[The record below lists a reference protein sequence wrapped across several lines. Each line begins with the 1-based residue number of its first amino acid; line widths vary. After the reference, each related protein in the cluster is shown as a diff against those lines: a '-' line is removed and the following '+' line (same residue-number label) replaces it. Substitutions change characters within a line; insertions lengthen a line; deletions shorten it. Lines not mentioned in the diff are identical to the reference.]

1 MKFSEVLPCEIFWG
15 RCCRKAKHLVMQFTS
30 LSCRGARSQRG
41 GVTPFAVSIWMARAH
56 LAGQGGDGAGPL
68 SAVFAGVFRGFI
80 ALIESMSALADSV
93 RMTGACGAG
102 QRLDAR
108 ISVPTVFAVELR
120 HDERF
125 LFVVFVELGGLRPQ
139 SGLSDV
145 LLFVPGVGGP
155 FRLRRRKGRQGCVGY
170 RVR

>member
-30 LSCRGARSQRG
+30 LSCGDARSQRG
-41 GVTPFAVSIWMARAH
+41 GVTSFTVSIRVARAH

-80 ALIESMSALADSV
+80 ALIESMSALANTV

-108 ISVPTVFAVELR
+108 ISVPAVFAVELR

-125 LFVVFVELGGLRPQ
+125 LFACLVNSKDCDRKAACRTFYCSFRV
-139 SGLSDV
+139 D
-145 LLFVPGVGGP
+145 GGP
-155 FRLRRRKGRQGCVGY
+155 FRMRRRKGRQGCVGY

>member
-1 MKFSEVLPCEIFWG
+1 MKNVGGDVAGKRSIRYAV
-15 RCCRKAKHLVMQFTS
+15 HLTF
-30 LSCRGARSQRG
+30 LRGARSQRG
-41 GVTPFAVSIWMARAH
+41 GVTPFAVSVRMARAH
-56 LAGQGGDGAGPL
+56 LAGQGGDGTGPL
-68 SAVFAGVFRGFI
+68 SAVFAGVFRGFV
-80 ALIESMSALADSV
+80 ALIESVSAFANSV

-125 LFVVFVELGGLRPQ
+125 LFAYLLNLGIATAKRLVGCSVVL
-139 SGLSDV
+139 SGCWWT
-145 LLFVPGVGGP
+145 
-155 FRLRRRKGRQGCVGY
+155 FRLRRHKGRQGCIDY

>member
-1 MKFSEVLPCEIFWG
+1 M
-15 RCCRKAKHLVMQFTS
+15 AKDVTLRHCDRASPQEGEANRAIGAS
-30 LSCRGARSQRG
+30 LSCGDARSQRG
-41 GVTPFAVSIWMARAH
+41 GVTSFAVSIRMARAH

-68 SAVFAGVFRGFI
+68 SAVFASVFRGFV
-80 ALIESMSALADSV
+80 ALVESVSALADSV

-125 LFVVFVELGGLRPQ
+125 LFVVFVEFEGLRP
-139 SGLSDV
+139 
-145 LLFVPGVGGP
+145 
-155 FRLRRRKGRQGCVGY
+155 
-170 RVR
+170 